1 MEDFMETWR
10 RLGRVRYLV
19 LLVLACLPGL
29 TASAAAQSESGVIV
43 GTVRDAQGG
52 VLPGATITLRNV
64 ESGVVRTAASESN
77 GTYRL
82 PGLPP
87 GRYELTAEL
96 TGFANAAVTDL
107 TITIGLQLQRD
118 LTMALQ
124 SVQETVSVIAEAPV
138 VETTQTEVAAVVT
151 QEQIEGLPVAN
162 RLPISLALLL
172 PGTSMNNLSGRRP
185 TATIGAGGGNG
196 GQMNLYYADGGMNMS
211 NNSGQQHLEVPQ
223 SAIREFK
230 VNISQGSAEFNAVG
244 GVVQVATKSGTNQF
258 HGEVF
263 EFLRDKSLNA
273 FDRLEK
279 DLHDRLG
286 EPKPD
291 YRRHSAGVAFGGP
304 IIRDRLHFFAAFER
318 AKEEERAIV
327 DTGQPQ
333 FYSALE
339 GTFPRTYMRRAWF
352 ARVDYQVNQ
361 QQTLFW
367 RYVTDLEHIR
377 CEDCGGFNAA
387 NVGANVWSPR
397 DSNLVAHTWVIGSR
411 MLNEVRVQV
420 PPSHLDNRNAPPGVD
435 FWTPDRKGEFPPER
449 FADYTGIFQFPS
461 LTWGSNALSMNWTD
475 RQEYRDDFS
484 FSMGNHQLKAG
495 GAYVRLYSP
504 EEQGINLRTWVF
516 DRDQFFDG
524 SAAAMANLRNPIQF
538 TATFPPLPR
547 KLENHWI
554 QGYVADQWRA
564 RPNVTVDLGLRYDN
578 QYHSFNYHIGLE
590 GRERLGQ
597 LVNPRSRGDHN
608 NVAPRL
614 GVAWDVNSNGRSV
627 VRAAYGWYYQYV
639 MQNQLR
645 PELTTLL
652 QDSVNIRNPLY
663 PDPYGGLSPQQ
674 FVVVSAAPNVTI
686 LDDEIQNAE
695 AKGVTVGFSQELRPN
710 MAVHV
715 DGVFT
720 DVDKMTQSANIN
732 TPLSGVRPVAGWGN
746 IVQLRSAGF
755 HDYRAMYLR
764 LDKRMSDRYQ
774 YMLSYTL
781 AKETNQGPTGT
792 ITDFYNPGLDRGPG
806 SGDRRHSFVA
816 SGSVLLPYDINLGG
830 VWTLRS
836 TMPFSA
842 RAGRDLNA
850 DGAAGSDYVPGT
862 TRNQGNRGDND
873 AFLAAVNAW
882 RTQNARA
889 PIPASQLDTNEYN
902 RVDIRASKAVTMGTR
917 RVEFIAQVFN
927 LFGRDN
933 LGIAGTW
940 QENALSDAFGRI
952 LEVQPRQ
959 QAELAVRFTF

>member
-1 MEDFMETWR
+1 MEIWR
-10 RLGRVRYLV
+10 RIRRVRHLTA
-19 LLVLACLPGL
+19 LLAFLLGL
-29 TASAAAQSESGVIV
+29 TASAAAQGAGGVIA
-43 GTVRDAQGG
+43 GTIRDAQGG
-52 VLPGATITLRNV
+52 ALPGVNLTLRNV
-64 ESGVVRTAASESN
+64 ESGVVRAAVSDGN

-87 GRYELTAEL
+87 GRYQLSAEL
-96 TGFANAAVTDL
+96 PGFATAAVTDL
-107 TITIGLQLQRD
+107 TITIGLELQRD

-124 SVQETVSVIAEAPV
+124 ALQETVSVIAEAPV

-151 QEQIEGLPVAN
+151 QEQIEQLPVAN
-162 RLPISLALLL
+162 RMPISLALLL

-223 SAIREFK
+223 SAVREFK

-263 EFLRDKSLNA
+263 EFFRDKSLNA
-273 FDRLEK
+273 LDKLEK

-291 YRRHSAGVAFGGP
+291 YRRHSAGAALGGP

-318 AKEEERAIV
+318 AKEDERAIV
-327 DTGQPQ
+327 ETGQPQ

-339 GTFPRTYMRRAWF
+339 GSFPRSYMRRAWF
-352 ARVDYQVNQ
+352 ARVDYQINQ

-367 RYVTDLEHIR
+367 RYVTDLEHIV

-411 MLNEVRVQV
+411 MLNEVRAQL
-420 PPSHLDNRNAPPGVD
+420 PPSHLDNRNAPPGID

-449 FADYTGIFQFPS
+449 FKDYTGIFQFPS
-461 LTWGSNALSMNWTD
+461 LIWGSNALSMNWTD

-484 FSMGNHQLKAG
+484 ISMGNHQLKAG

-538 TATFPPLPR
+538 TASFPPLPR
-547 KLENHWI
+547 QLQNHWI
-554 QGYVADQWRA
+554 QGYVADQWRM

-578 QYHSFNYHIGLE
+578 QYHSFNYHISLD

-597 LVNPRSRGDHN
+597 LVNPTSRGDNN

-614 GVAWDVNSNGRSV
+614 GLAWDVNSDGRSV

-645 PELTTLL
+645 PELTALL
-652 QDSVNIRNPLY
+652 QSQVNIRNPSY
-663 PDPYGGLSPQQ
+663 PDPYGGLSPQA
-674 FVVVSAAPNVTI
+674 FVVVSAAPNVNI
-686 LDDEIQNAE
+686 LDDGIENAE
-695 AKGVTVGFSQELRPN
+695 AKGATVGFSQELRPGL
-710 MAVHV
+710 AVHV

-732 TPLSGVRPVAGWGN
+732 TPLNGVRPVAGWGN

-755 HDYRAMYLR
+755 HDYRAMYVR
-764 LDKRMSDRYQ
+764 LDKRMSNRHQ

-816 SGSVLLPYDINLGG
+816 SGSVLLPYDINVGG

-842 RAGRDLNA
+842 RAGRDLNS
-850 DGAAGSDYVPGT
+850 DGATTDFVPGT

-873 AFLAAVNAW
+873 AFLAAVNAF
-882 RTQNARA
+882 RAQNGRA
-889 PIPASQLDTNEYN
+889 PIAASQLATNEYN
-902 RVDIRASKAVTMGTR
+902 RFDVRASKAVTMGNR